1 MRPGMH
7 QASRVLPKSVR
18 ARTTLI
24 AAVVVALALLGAAA
38 ALLATLEHALVRS
51 GDASART
58 RAGDLTQLAQA
69 GALPP
74 SLPVPREEEF
84 ALVTGADG
92 AVVAESPGRSPFQQL
107 NDIQPTGPDPQVW
120 NVREVLE
127 PYGNEREDYRVWAQR
142 AETPQG
148 EFTVY
153 VGYSLESV
161 AETMRTIRRA
171 LSIGLPALLLVLGV
185 VIWILVGRALRPV
198 EAIRSEVAD
207 ISAGALDRRV
217 PVPATR
223 DEIARLASTMNAML
237 DRLQT
242 ASELQR
248 RFVADASHELQSPLA
263 SFRTQLEVANAHPE
277 TTEWDSMADALLAD
291 SQRMERLVRGL
302 LFLARSDEGAEP
314 PAPAPVDLDDIVLE
328 ESRRLR
334 PTARVRLHTESVS
347 AAPVMGNRDELIGLV
362 RNLLE
367 NAVRHAAT
375 TVTVELGQVNGCT
388 RLVVRDDGPGV
399 PPGERERIFE
409 RFVRLDAGR
418 SRELG
423 GAGLGLAIAREIARR
438 HHGSIELADN
448 REGAS
453 FVVELPTQRQPTLA

>member
-1 MRPGMH
+1 
-7 QASRVLPKSVR
+7 
-18 ARTTLI
+18 
-24 AAVVVALALLGAAA
+24 
-38 ALLATLEHALVRS
+38 
-51 GDASART
+51 
-58 RAGDLTQLAQA
+58 
-69 GALPP
+69 
-74 SLPVPREEEF
+74 
-84 ALVTGADG
+84 
-92 AVVAESPGRSPFQQL
+92 
-107 NDIQPTGPDPQVW
+107 
-120 NVREVLE
+120 
-127 PYGNEREDYRVWAQR
+127 
-142 AETPQG
+142 
-148 EFTVY
+148 
-153 VGYSLESV
+153 
-161 AETMRTIRRA
+161 
-171 LSIGLPALLLVLGV
+171 
-185 VIWILVGRALRPV
+185 
-198 EAIRSEVAD
+198 
-207 ISAGALDRRV
+207 
-217 PVPATR
+217 
-223 DEIARLASTMNAML
+223 
-237 DRLQT
+237 
-242 ASELQR
+242 
-248 RFVADASHELQSPLA
+248 
-263 SFRTQLEVANAHPE
+263 
-277 TTEWDSMADALLAD
+277 
-291 SQRMERLVRGL
+291 MERLVRGL